1 MTTPEHYSRID
12 AVIDLPLMR
21 SKTVAVC
28 GAGAVGSR
36 IADELARSGIGALIL
51 VDPEPFEA
59 SNLSRHVL
67 GYRDVGRNKAE
78 ALADHLRRQV
88 PDLQVAT
95 SPADLADLPDDALD
109 SVLWW
114 ADVIVAATDD
124 RVAQRRIGSSAR
136 RRSIPAVF
144 PGVAPEGDEDL
155 TPASLGSDA
164 GEDRGDRA
172 AAG

>member
-1 MTTPEHYSRID
+1 MRTPEHYSRID
-12 AVIDLPLMR
+12 AVVDLPLMR

-67 GYRDVGRNKAE
+67 GYGDVGRNKAQ

-95 SPADLADLPDDALD
+95 SP
-109 SVLWW
+109 
-114 ADVIVAATDD
+114 
-124 RVAQRRIGSSAR
+124 
-136 RRSIPAVF
+136 
-144 PGVAPEGDEDL
+144 
-155 TPASLGSDA
+155 
-164 GEDRGDRA
+164 
-172 AAG
+172 